1 MLFINGSCKKKIA
14 GQPISVLF
22 LCEKALIFNQ
32 QLGGIT
38 DSKES
43 PPQNKQKLFALV

>member
-1 MLFINGSCKKKIA
+1 MVLAKKLD

-38 DSKES
+38 ASKRV
-43 PPQNKQKLFALV
+43 PPAKQKKLFALV